1 MSVSGTAKLPA
12 GFDGGFVRYTG
23 VFADWNLLWEYQMS
37 GNSATFLLSGTALKD
52 VTASDPADILLT
64 TITKYPVP
72 KSTARGF
79 IIDVTTGANFGSLRM
94 YSDGRVAMNWNAA
107 NVAIS
112 GHYIEGSISFL
123 IS

>member
-1 MSVSGTAKLPA
+1 MGIPNE
-12 GFDGGFVRYTG
+12 R
-23 VFADWNLLWEYQMS
+23 
-37 GNSATFLLSGTALKD
+37 NSATFLLSGTSLKD

-64 TITKYPVP
+64 TITKYTVP

-79 IIDVTTGANFGSLRM
+79 IIGVTTGANFGSLRM

-112 GHYIEGSISFL
+112 GNYIEGSISFL